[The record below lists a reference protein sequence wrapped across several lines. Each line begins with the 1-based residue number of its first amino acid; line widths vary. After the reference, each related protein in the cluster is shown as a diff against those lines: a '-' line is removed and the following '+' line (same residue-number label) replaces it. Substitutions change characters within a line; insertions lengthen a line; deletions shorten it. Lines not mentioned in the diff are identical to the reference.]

1 MSELEF
7 VAALMDLQRI
17 NPEGYNLVVETVHKL
32 HEKQLEK
39 EEAK

>member
-7 VAALMDLQRI
+7 AMALMELQEC
-17 NPEGYNLVVETVHKL
+17 NPEGYELVVQTIHKL

-39 EEAK
+39 EEVK